1 MLRFSLEH
9 GKIHT
14 LHIPAVDNDD
24 DKTKCEFS
32 TYIEAGLFQ
41 EIVKN
46 LTTAKIIA
54 IEEKEVRN
62 FNEFLVLCEF

>member
-1 MLRFSLEH
+1 MHS
-9 GKIHT
+9 

-32 TYIEAGLFQ
+32 SYIEAGLFQ

-54 IEEKEVRN
+54 MKEKEVRN
-62 FNEFLVLCEF
+62 FNVFLVLCEF